1 MTATTPEQKQ
11 SAAERYHEFAMHAIS
26 RAPQAPEHTVGLTL
40 NAKGD
45 VQIEVTGRGSGPLAE
60 LAASVAETFD
70 SLRAQYPR
78 GNGAD
83 K

>member
-1 MTATTPEQKQ
+1 MTATTPDVKQ

-45 VQIEVTGRGSGPLAE
+45 VQIEVTGRGTDLDGLV
-60 LAASVAETFD
+60 ASVSAHFD
-70 SLRAQYPR
+70 ALRAAYPR
-78 GNGAD
+78 GNGAS
-83 K
+83 

>member
-1 MTATTPEQKQ
+1 MATPETSKQ
-11 SAAERYHEFAMHAIS
+11 SAAERYHEFAMSAIT

-45 VQIEVTGRGSGPLAE
+45 VQIEVTGRGGGE
-60 LAASVAETFD
+60 LAALADSVAATFD
-70 SLRAQYPR
+70 ALRAQYPR
-78 GNGAD
+78 GNGET